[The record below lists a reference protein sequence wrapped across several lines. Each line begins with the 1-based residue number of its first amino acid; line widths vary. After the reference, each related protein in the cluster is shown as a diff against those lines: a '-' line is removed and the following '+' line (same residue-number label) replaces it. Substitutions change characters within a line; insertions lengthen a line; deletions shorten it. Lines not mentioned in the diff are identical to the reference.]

1 MARSLW
7 LCNLVLALLT
17 VALVWGM
24 VQSFSVPPDAGEE
37 SRPVPRVARE
47 TAQTSEKEAPASQ
60 IGVSSPPLSDFDLI
74 VTKETFKNPL
84 ALVQRP
90 VVAPP
95 PPPLPPLPAL
105 IGTMIVGEERK
116 AVLVGTS
123 KTEIYKVGQS
133 VAGGKLV
140 AIEADRV
147 SIERGGTTEV
157 IMLKA
162 ALQPVASAAPR
173 AQPAADQPASAE
185 GPPAAAAADPSMLLL
200 RNSRGG
206 SRGSGR

>member
-17 VALVWGM
+17 LALVWGM
-24 VQSFSVPPDAGEE
+24 VQSFSAPSDSGEE
-37 SRPVPRVARE
+37 ARPVPKVAQE
-47 TAQTSEKEAPASQ
+47 AAPASEKDALASQ
-60 IGVSSPPLSDFDLI
+60 IGASSPPLTDFDII
-74 VTKETFKNPL
+74 VSKETFKNPL
-84 ALVQRP
+84 ALVQRAT
-90 VVAPP
+90 VAPP
-95 PPPLPPLPAL
+95 PPPIPLPAL

-116 AVLVGTS
+116 AVLVGANR
-123 KTEIYKVGQS
+123 TEIYRIGQS

-157 IMLKA
+157 ILLKA
-162 ALQPVASAAPR
+162 ALQPVVSGLPR
-173 AQPAADQPASAE
+173 PQPQPTGDQSDSAE
-185 GPPAAAAADPSMLLL
+185 TPPAAASDPSLLLL
-200 RNSRGG
+200 RNTRGG